1 MDAEKEI
8 NAGRGG
14 RERVIRNGVR
24 VSLGEDRMN
33 NGEATIGD
41 VLLQPQDHQTG
52 VPIGNLLGRNDRDV
66 EAEVGRDRV
75 KVKGLYR

>member
-33 NGEATIGD
+33 NGEATIED
-41 VLLQPQDHQTG
+41 VLL
-52 VPIGNLLGRNDRDV
+52 
-66 EAEVGRDRV
+66 
-75 KVKGLYR
+75 